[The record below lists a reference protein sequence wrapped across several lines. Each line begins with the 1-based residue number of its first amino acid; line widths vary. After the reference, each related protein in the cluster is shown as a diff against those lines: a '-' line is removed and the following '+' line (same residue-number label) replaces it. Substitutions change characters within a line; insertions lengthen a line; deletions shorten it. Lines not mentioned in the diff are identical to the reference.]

1 MLSSRVLAAA
11 ALSAIAVAAHAQ
23 TAPAPVMRVTFAD
36 AIQRAQEKNPTVA
49 GAAAGILRADALVR
63 QARVATLFQLS
74 GNVTTTTLNE
84 AVEFAGQTVTPRSQ
98 IGASLTASMPIV
110 AAAAWARKT
119 QALDARAIADLTVAA
134 AAVPHRREIVR
145 RAAGCRRPDPARQLE
160 GPVADCRRALSAV
173 DRLPVAAVSPAEYLA
188 VHHADDDSAL
198 RRRAARRGEEPA
210 PGGCRADARRA
221 RGRHDARERGG
232 ACGA

>member
-63 QARVATLFQLS
+63 QARVATQFQLS

-98 IGASLTASMPIV
+98 IGEE
-110 AAAAWARKT
+110 AAQMLLRLMRK
-119 QALDARAIADLTVAA
+119 D
-134 AAVPHRREIVR
+134 AVPTSSLDLGYQLVVR
-145 RAAGCRRPDPARQLE
+145 A
-160 GPVADCRRALSAV
+160 ST
-173 DRLPVAAVSPAEYLA
+173 
-188 VHHADDDSAL
+188 
-198 RRRAARRGEEPA
+198 
-210 PGGCRADARRA
+210 
-221 RGRHDARERGG
+221 
-232 ACGA
+232 